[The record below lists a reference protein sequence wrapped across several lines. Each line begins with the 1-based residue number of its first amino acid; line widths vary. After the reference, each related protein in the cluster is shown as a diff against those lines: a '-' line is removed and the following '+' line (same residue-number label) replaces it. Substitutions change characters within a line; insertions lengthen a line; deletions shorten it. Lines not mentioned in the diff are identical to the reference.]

1 MQLTGKQIVEEGL
14 VTNYVPE
21 AIQQQ
26 GMDVRL
32 MKVRRFGHYAVCG
45 IDGHKWKD
53 SPKWTKNLQLNEIG
67 FIPARGKT
75 VLPKSEEIEVDEL
88 GEFDGR
94 MVKGWIL
101 EPGYYEV
108 IFDEGCRMPNDRVM
122 VLISRSSAVRCG
134 AFIECG
140 QFDAGFETDHMG
152 CFLHVDERIAI
163 EEHARIAQLRF
174 TTTDKVEGGDMYNGQ
189 WQNDKQRQEQQK

>member
-21 AIQQQ
+21 AVQQQ

-32 MKVRRFGHYAVCG
+32 MSIRAFGTKDEIGRYRQNDG
-45 IDGHKWKD
+45 I
-53 SPKWTKNLQLNEIG
+53 LEIG
-67 FIPARGKT
+67 FIPAKGKT
-75 VLPKSEEIEVDEL
+75 KLPNSFELTPCVHSWGEVAPN
-88 GEFDGR
+88 FT
-94 MVKGWIL
+94 GWIL

-108 IFDEGCRMPNDRVM
+108 IFDEGVKMPDNRVM

-140 QFDAGFETDHMG
+140 QFDAGFETEHMG
-152 CFLHVDERIAI
+152 CFFKVEERVAI
-163 EEHARIAQLRF
+163 EQHARIAQLRF
-174 TTTDKVEGGDMYNGQ
+174 TTTESVEEKSMYCGQ
-189 WQNDKQRQEQQK
+189 WQNDKQRKNQ

>member
-14 VTNYVPE
+14 VTNFVPE

-32 MKVRRFGHYAVCG
+32 MKVRRFGHRAEPG
-45 IDGHKWKD
+45 KD
-53 SPKWTKNLQLNEIG
+53 INGPKWERNFHLEDIG
-67 FIPARGKT
+67 FIPAQGKT
-75 VLPKSEEIEVDEL
+75 KLPKSEEIIPQKYTRDDYT
-88 GEFDGR
+88 FT
-94 MVKGWIL
+94 GWVL

-108 IFDEGCRMPNDRVM
+108 IFDEGVKMPNNRVM

-140 QFDAGFETDHMG
+140 QFDAGFNTDHMG
-152 CFLHVDERIAI
+152 CFFKVEERIAI
-163 EEHARIAQLRF
+163 EQHARIAQLRF
-174 TTTDKVEGGDMYNGQ
+174 TTTEEVQSDDMYNGQ
-189 WQNDKQRQEQQK
+189 WQNDKQRQEQQKIA

>member
-32 MKVRRFGHYAVCG
+32 MKVRRFGNHGSYD
-45 IDGHKWKD
+45 IDG
-53 SPKWTKNLQLNEIG
+53 PKWSKNLQLNEIG

-75 VLPKSEEIEVDEL
+75 KLPKSEEIEVWEL

-174 TTTDKVEGGDMYNGQ
+174 TTTDKVESGSMYNGQ

>member
-14 VTNYVPE
+14 VTNFVPE
-21 AIQQQ
+21 AVQQQ

-32 MKVRRFGHYAVCG
+32 MKVRRFGHRAEPG
-45 IDGHKWKD
+45 RDIDG
-53 SPKWTKNLQLNEIG
+53 PKWEKNFHFGEIG
-67 FIPARGKT
+67 FIPAQGKT
-75 VLPKSEEIEVDEL
+75 VLPRSEEIEVSEI
-88 GEFDGR
+88 GTFAGR
-94 MVKGWIL
+94 TVKGWIL

-108 IFDEGCRMPNDRVM
+108 IFDEGVKMPNNRVM

-140 QFDAGFETDHMG
+140 QFDAGFNTDHMG
-152 CFLHVDERIAI
+152 CFFHVDERIAI

-174 TTTDKVEGGDMYNGQ
+174 TTTEEVQSGDMYNGQ
-189 WQNDKQRQEQQK
+189 WQNDQQRKTQA